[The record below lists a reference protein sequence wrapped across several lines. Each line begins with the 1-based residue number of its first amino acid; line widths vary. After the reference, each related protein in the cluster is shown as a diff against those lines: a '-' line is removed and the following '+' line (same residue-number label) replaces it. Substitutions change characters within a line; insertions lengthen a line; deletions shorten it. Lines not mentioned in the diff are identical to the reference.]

1 MESKVT
7 PQKLRTWM
15 NRQRTLGTPSRAY
28 LDFLRTQYKIRCEA
42 TVIKAK
48 DAETNQHT

>member
-1 MESKVT
+1 MTQTVS
-7 PQKLRTWM
+7 PQKLRTWI

-42 TVIKAK
+42 TVIKGK
-48 DAETNQHT
+48 K